1 MIFGKLPVNSTFL
14 HVGFEPQFQGI
25 FKQDFG
31 CNFLFSYFTCVN
43 AFALQ
48 NRVLQKNQDLKN
60 EKYHSMTQNF
70 LSNDSF

>member
-1 MIFGKLPVNSTFL
+1 MWVSNLNSRGSLNKTLAVIF
-14 HVGFEPQFQGI
+14 
-25 FKQDFG
+25 
-31 CNFLFSYFTCVN
+31 FSLISLIDTCVN